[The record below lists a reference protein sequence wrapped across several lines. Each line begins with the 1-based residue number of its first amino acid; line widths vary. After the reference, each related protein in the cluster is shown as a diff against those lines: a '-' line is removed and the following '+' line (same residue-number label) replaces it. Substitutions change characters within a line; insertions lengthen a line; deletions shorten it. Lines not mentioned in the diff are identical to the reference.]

1 MGTVQYLVVDEV
13 VPLVEETEITADV
26 EVHER
31 AMVQTP
37 TPPPTNTG
45 KTFGATVRTV
55 GK

>member
-1 MGTVQYLVVDEV
+1 MGTAQYLVVDEV

-37 TPPPTNTG
+37 TPPSYKYGQNI
-45 KTFGATVRTV
+45 GATVRTV